1 MTQQGSLSL
10 PLDGEQQPEQPTGG
24 DADEVTVTYE
34 GEAVYTEQGAL
45 AVRYTIEVTNGNEP
59 QEPSGG
65 DEGEEQPE
73 GSDGAVK
80 VKIVQN
86 LNEWFSGIATQDP
99 SEPAGTWNES
109 AKTLTWGNVEI
120 EAGKNWTRTVTVL
133 IDESKL
139 TSLETLPENL
149 TSTVFVYNAT
159 VEGEEPG
166 EGTPLDEATEIVNL
180 KELVES

>member
-1 MTQQGSLSL
+1 
-10 PLDGEQQPEQPTGG
+10 
-24 DADEVTVTYE
+24 
-34 GEAVYTEQGAL
+34 
-45 AVRYTIEVTNGNEP
+45 
-59 QEPSGG
+59 
-65 DEGEEQPE
+65 QPE

-86 LNEWFSGIATQDP
+86 LNEWFSGIATQ
-99 SEPAGTWNES
+99 EPNEPTGDWDES

-166 EGTPLDEATEIVNL
+166 EGTLLDEATETVNV
-180 KELVES
+180 KELVESN